1 MEVNMVE
8 YGRLMKVNE
17 RKLMNK
23 YTRWCMNMHKDK
35 MVEYGR
41 CGIYQR

>member
-1 MEVNMVE
+1 MDNDLVE

-23 YTRWCMNMHKDK
+23 YTRWCM
-35 MVEYGR
+35 
-41 CGIYQR
+41 